1 MFFYEENGTLFFF
14 KVIKYFFW
22 VRIFLKFIYNY
33 HIYGNIKCKFTTLQ
47 YFLYPGYFL
56 LFQAEMLSATKNVGI
71 IVYVGNCGVFSL

>member
-33 HIYGNIKCKFTTLQ
+33 HIYGISSASSQLCNIFSIQGTS
-47 YFLYPGYFL
+47 YFLKQKCYL
-56 LFQAEMLSATKNVGI
+56 LPKMWEL
-71 IVYVGNCGVFSL
+71 